1 MDPGEEYERFM
12 GGAAPTTA
20 NGALQNSQGRWQ
32 GGDTA
37 WTLALVGAVL
47 EPLNQT
53 FRDFPNI
60 PIVPGGSTIGADV
73 PSFHAKNVFEG
84 AWPGAD
90 SAHEAAKDMRVD
102 S

>member
-1 MDPGEEYERFM
+1 MDPGEQYERFM
-12 GGAAPTTA
+12 GGAAPSTA
-20 NGALQNSQGRWQ
+20 NGALQNSPGRWQ

-37 WTLALVGAVL
+37 WTLSMVGEAL

-73 PSFHAKNVFEG
+73 PAFHAQTVFEG
-84 AWPGAD
+84 ELPGAD
-90 SAHEAAKDMRVD
+90 NADEGTTAGS
-102 S
+102 